1 MMPSLFTALVVGC
14 AFILGLRVG
23 LALGKRNAEKAL
35 AEGRAALKRK

>member
-1 MMPSLFTALVVGC
+1 MMPSLLTALVVGC

-35 AEGRAALKRK
+35 AEARRALKRK